1 MLLRVFKSIGAMVFG
16 RSLTILSNFLLVPLF
31 LMRWDKTT
39 YGEWM
44 VLSATV
50 AYLSTSDFGV
60 NTAAVNE
67 MAAAF
72 ARGDLKR
79 YRAVQSSASM
89 FYVLLTLVGMALTAA
104 VCLVVPFPKWMGLK
118 SISSTTAQLVTWLLA
133 TRLLFQ
139 MLGYQ
144 ICGVFRS
151 IGQLARTEWIWN
163 IQFLAGI
170 AVTAVVLLA
179 HGGPSQLAAWSAVPL
194 LIVTAGVW
202 CVLYRSRPELLPRP
216 SEARL
221 ATMSHL
227 VKPSLGFGLIMV
239 AAALS
244 FNGPIL
250 VASGALGGAAI
261 ALIVTTRTLSNA
273 VRQLV
278 QILSSA
284 IWPELTRLYAIG
296 AWEQMRTAYRFLCA
310 ASITLC
316 CALAGT
322 LWFEGA
328 GIMRK
333 WTGAMLEPDVVLL
346 RLFLVA
352 MVLQMPWIASSLMN
366 MATNQ
371 NKTIAQLQFVSAALT
386 VAATAVLLP
395 FTGSRAVPIGLIIGE
410 GVVCYHFIPK
420 GACKAVGADY
430 GAFARRVWTTVAAM
444 SLTALATAWLGHL
457 IGAGPAPLRWMET
470 AIATLCACGVVGW
483 RFGLPKADKLWIS
496 ERFLSMV
503 RRQPAIQAGPEPD
516 SSEFSD
522 DPNLLTIGSSTI
534 G

>member
-1 MLLRVFKSIGAMVFG
+1 MLFRVFKSIGAMVFG

-31 LMRWDKTT
+31 LLRWDKTT
-39 YGEWM
+39 YGEWI
-44 VLSATV
+44 VLSSTV

-89 FYVLLTLVGMALTAA
+89 FYVLLTVVGMALTAA
-104 VCLVVPFPKWMGLK
+104 FCLAVPFTKWMGLK
-118 SISSTTAQLVTWLLA
+118 SIPGTTAQLVTWLLA
-133 TRLLFQ
+133 ARLLFQ

-144 ICGVFRS
+144 ICGIFRS

-179 HGGPSQLAAWSAVPL
+179 HGGPSQLAAWGAVPL
-194 LIVTAGVW
+194 LLVTGGVW
-202 CVLYRSRPELLPRP
+202 CMLYRSRPELLPRL

-227 VKPSLGFGLIMV
+227 VKPSLGFGLIMI
-239 AAALS
+239 AAALA

-250 VASGALGGAAI
+250 IASGVIGGAAI
-261 ALIVTTRTLSNA
+261 ALVVTTRTLSNA

-284 IWPELTRLYAIG
+284 IWPELTRLHAIG
-296 AWEQMRTAYRFLCA
+296 AWDQIRTAHRCLCA

-316 CALAGT
+316 CSLAGM

-371 NKTIAQLQFVSAALT
+371 NRTIALLQLASAALT
-386 VAATAVLLP
+386 VAATAILLP
-395 FTGSRAVPIGLIIGE
+395 FTGARAIPLGIIVGE
-410 GVVCYHFIPK
+410 GMVCYHFITK
-420 GACKAVGADY
+420 GACQAVGADY

-444 SLTALATAWLGHL
+444 SLTALTTAWLAHL
-457 IGAGPAPLRWMET
+457 AGVGPAPFRWLET
-470 AIATLCACGVVGW
+470 AIATFCTCGVVGW
-483 RFGLPKADKLWIS
+483 RFGLPAADKVWIS
-496 ERFLSMV
+496 QRFLSMV
-503 RRQPAIQAGPEPD
+503 RRQPALESRIGIGLAKV
-516 SSEFSD
+516 SS
-522 DPNLLTIGSSTI
+522 
-534 G
+534 

>member
-1 MLLRVFKSIGAMVFG
+1 MLLRVFKSIGAMAFG
-16 RSLTILSNFLLVPLF
+16 RGLTILSNFLLVPLF
-31 LMRWDKTT
+31 LSRWDKTT
-39 YGEWM
+39 YGEWI
-44 VLSATV
+44 VLSSTV

-89 FYVLLTLVGMALTAA
+89 FYVLLLGVGMALTTAT
-104 VCLVVPFPKWMGLK
+104 CLVVPFPKWMGLK
-118 SISSTTAQLVTWLLA
+118 AIPGGTAQLVCWLLA
-133 TRLLFQ
+133 ARLLFQ

-163 IQFLAGI
+163 IQFLAGLG
-170 AVTAVVLLA
+170 VTAVVLLA
-179 HGGPSQLAAWSAVPL
+179 HGSPSQLAAWSALPL
-194 LIVTAGVW
+194 VIVTGGVW
-202 CVLYRSRPELLPRP
+202 CMIHRSRPELLPRP

-221 ATMSHL
+221 ATMKGI
-227 VKPSLGFGLIMV
+227 VKPSLGFGIIMI
-239 AAALS
+239 AAALA

-250 VASGALGGAAI
+250 VASGTLGGAVI
-261 ALIVTTRTLSNA
+261 ALVVITRTLSNA

-284 IWPELTRLYAIG
+284 IWPELTRLYAIE
-296 AWEQMRTAYRFLCA
+296 AWDQMRIAHRCLSA

-316 CALAGT
+316 TALAGT

-328 GIMRK
+328 GIVRK

-352 MVLQMPWIASSLMN
+352 MVFQTPWIASSLMN
-366 MATNQ
+366 IATNQ
-371 NKTIAQLQFVSAALT
+371 NKTIARFQLASAALT
-386 VAATAVLLP
+386 VAATAILLP
-395 FTGSRAVPIGLIIGE
+395 FTGARAIPIGMIIGE
-410 GVVCYHFIPK
+410 SAACYHFIPK
-420 GACKAVGADY
+420 NACQAVGADY
-430 GAFARRVWTTVAAM
+430 GAFARRIWTTVTAM
-444 SLTALATAWLGHL
+444 SLTALSTAWLANS
-457 IGAGPAPLRWMET
+457 IGFGPAPLRWIET
-470 AIATLCACGVVGW
+470 ALATLCACAVVGW
-483 RFGLPKADKLWIS
+483 RFGLPEADKLWIS
-496 ERFLSMV
+496 QQFLSRV
-503 RRQPAIQAGPEPD
+503 RRQPEIAA
-516 SSEFSD
+516 SCSD
-522 DPNLLTIGSSTI
+522 DPNLLPIGSSTT